1 MNRAGRGAEINVPAI
16 CFPHFRGAPLA
27 EAGLYKL
34 IALAAYTRL
43 FSNQPWLFAKMRRMK
58 TLRNLKVLVA
68 ALVLVVA
75 IGTAGFHYI
84 EGWPWFDGFYMV
96 ITTLTTIGYQETHPL
111 SHAGR
116 IFNVGVIVCGVA
128 LVFLAIGSLTQAL
141 LEFEL
146 QHFFGRR
153 RMEREIGRL
162 TDHYIICGAGR
173 VGRSAAREL
182 ARRPVPFL
190 IIEHNE
196 AKAQKFAAENWLMQ
210 IGDAT
215 QEQTLRDARIN
226 QARGLVAATTTD
238 ATNLYI
244 VLTARTL
251 NPKLHIIARASEEMA
266 EKHLLSAGADSVVS
280 PYVFAGQRIA
290 QSFLR
295 PHVVSFVDT
304 ATTHL
309 GMDLEIGEIAISPR
323 SRFAGKTV
331 ESSRI
336 RYERGVIILAIKRET
351 GMRFNPSP
359 DDRIEAGDFLIAM
372 GEPHQLRELEQMAG
386 STA

>member
-1 MNRAGRGAEINVPAI
+1 MKA
-16 CFPHFRGAPLA
+16 FRHL
-27 EAGLYKL
+27 KF
-34 IALAAYTRL
+34 LAA
-43 FSNQPWLFAKMRRMK
+43 
-58 TLRNLKVLVA
+58 
-68 ALVLVVA
+68 A
-75 IGTAGFHYI
+75 IVIVIIAGTVGFHYI

-116 IFNVGVIVCGVA
+116 VFNVFIILSGVG

-146 QHFFGRR
+146 QSFFGRR

-182 ARRPVPFL
+182 ARRPASFV
-190 IIEHNE
+190 IVESSD
-196 AKAQKFAAENWLMQ
+196 AKAQKFASENWLML

-215 QEQTLRDARIN
+215 QEQTLRDAQIDR
-226 QARGLVAATTTD
+226 ARGLVAATTTD

-251 NPKLHIIARASEEMA
+251 NPRLHIIARASEDMA

-280 PYVFAGQRIA
+280 PYTFAGQRIA

-295 PHVVSFVDT
+295 PHVVSFLDT

-309 GMDLEIGEIAISPR
+309 GMDLEIGEIPVVQRSP
-323 SRFAGKTV
+323 FAGKTI
-331 ESSRI
+331 ETSRI
-336 RYERGVIILAIKRET
+336 RQDRGVIILAIKREK
-351 GMRFNPSP
+351 GMRFNPAP

-372 GEPHQLRELEQMAG
+372 GEPQQLRALEQSAG
-386 STA
+386 SGS